1 MYITVRTDMSKAQ
14 LEMKRLCVLLHDNKC
29 GRELTL
35 KKGCLLIT
43 SELPS
48 SPPKRRLGSFSSNLV
63 NKSLSSG
70 ENLSI
75 MIDGFCTFR
84 LQQKSPILYFPL
96 QITY

>member
-29 GRELTL
+29 GKELTL

-48 SPPKRRLGSFSSNLV
+48 SPPKRRLGSFASNLM

-70 ENLSI
+70 ENLLI
-75 MIDGFCTFR
+75 MNGGSCIIR
-84 LQQKSPILYFPL
+84 LQEKSPILYFPL